1 MSAKNPDD
9 HHESSG
15 DSSRKRP
22 AIPKIVNKRF
32 HIKGKIGEG
41 SYSVVHRAVDRS
53 SDSQA
58 AVKFEWKHAEKTNK
72 LLKEADLCKTFGVS
86 DFVPG
91 ILWSGSVGEYNVMAM
106 GILGPSLDSQF
117 ISCRRKFSLKSVLML
132 ADRMLSCI
140 EFVHS
145 HGIIHRDIK
154 PGNFV
159 LGPDGNS
166 DKLYLIDFGLAKH
179 YRDPETGKHIELVKK
194 SGMTGTA
201 RYTTVNLHSG
211 CEPSRRDDLGSIG
224 YLLVY
229 FLKGKLPWQG
239 VQGRDKKKRKKRIGR
254 MKAKTSHHE
263 LCDGL
268 PSGLR
273 EYLEHC
279 DQLEFDQAPDYNFLR
294 SLIRKAAASEKIE
307 LDSAVFDWTQ
317 TNGDR
322 KRKAPDDNADY
333 YTVYESYSYTTQT
346 PSEKPRRKTKP
357 RATRKT

>member
-1 MSAKNPDD
+1 MSGKKRDD
-9 HHESSG
+9 HHESSD

-22 AIPKIVNKRF
+22 AIPKTVNKRF
-32 HIKGKIGEG
+32 SIKNKIGEG

-53 SDSQA
+53 SDSEV
-58 AVKFEWKHAEKTNK
+58 AVKFEWIHAAKTNK
-72 LLKEADLCKTFGVS
+72 LIKEAELCKSFGVS
-86 DFVPG
+86 DCVPS

-106 GILGPSLDSQF
+106 GILGPSLDAQF

-132 ADRMLSCI
+132 AERMLDCI

-154 PGNFV
+154 PANFV
-159 LGPDGNS
+159 LGAEGHS
-166 DKLYLIDFGLAKH
+166 DKLYLIDYGLAKH
-179 YRDPETGKHIELVKK
+179 YRDPKTGKHIEFVKK

-201 RYTTVNLHSG
+201 RYTTVNLHKG

-239 VQGRDKKKRKKRIGR
+239 VNARDKKKRKKRIGR
-254 MKAKTSHHE
+254 MKAKTLHHE
-263 LCDGL
+263 LCEGL
-268 PSGLR
+268 PKELR
-273 EYLEHC
+273 AYFEYCGELK
-279 DQLEFDQAPDYNFLR
+279 FDEEPDYNFLR
-294 SLIRKAAASEKIE
+294 SLIRRAAASQKI
-307 LDSAVFDWTQ
+307 DFDWMFDWT
-317 TNGDR
+317 NSSGHR
-322 KRKAPDDNADY
+322 KRKAPDDDDAY

-346 PSEKPRRKTKP
+346 PSEKPRRKTKS

>member
-1 MSAKNPDD
+1 MSARRQDD
-9 HHESSG
+9 QHESSG

-32 HIKGKIGEG
+32 QIKGKIGEG
-41 SYSVVHRAVDRS
+41 SYSVVHRALDRS
-53 SDSQA
+53 SDSHV

-86 DFVPG
+86 DCVPR
-91 ILWSGSVGEYNVMAM
+91 ILWSGSEGEYNVMAM

-117 ISCRRKFSLKSVLML
+117 IACRRKFSLKTVLVL
-132 ADRMLSCI
+132 ADGMLRCI

-159 LGPDGNS
+159 LGPDGHS
-166 DKLYLIDFGLAKH
+166 DKLYLIDYGLAKH
-179 YRDPETGKHIELVKK
+179 YIDPETGKHIELVKK

-201 RYTTVNLHSG
+201 RYTTVNLHNG

-263 LCDGL
+263 LCEGL
-268 PSGLR
+268 PCELR
-273 EYLEHC
+273 EYLEYC
-279 DQLEFDQAPDYNFLR
+279 DKLEFDEAPDYDFLR
-294 SLIRKAAASEKIE
+294 SLIKRAAASEKIE
-307 LDSAVFDWTQ
+307 LDSVFDWVHST
-317 TNGDR
+317 GDR
-322 KRKAPDDNADY
+322 KRKATDDDDAY

-346 PSEKPRRKTKP
+346 PSEKPRRKTKS